1 MCFVTTT
8 GSRTSSVFKVRT
20 STRDWIGLFKK
31 GWSKPEELI
40 VFEWATGH
48 ASEETLPR
56 RAVTFCSK
64 DFRSR
69 INPNDQYQFAYVSK
83 LHQILGRSQF
93 FLFITDVIH
102 QIHQNYL
109 SENVSSV
116 ETDDE
121 DSDWLHVSQ
130 VHSQATKRVNAV
142 SGLAGALPHLDVP
155 QNCTPA
161 PKKNSTCNWST
172 GHVTINHHLSGNV
185 SPSKTNALR
194 VAPAPSVVDTLAHP
208 DLPPNFNRK
217 KSADKKCPTCNCPSD
232 YVIANNRLTEKVVS
246 QAELIRSLESKLTA
260 LQSELELCHV
270 SQQQLKIKADMACRE
285 KENYCSFIGQFLES
299 LKRKGQLKV
308 VDSEGNTIMVKNVS
322 PQVKDGQTTARNQSY
337 ASSVGAPQCPFVS
350 AAGDTQQRRRQ
361 ELAAELKQV
370 CRKYCEETDSVQIG
384 STDMS
389 AEDTAGQLH
398 SSAAVNDANKELSQ
412 DDPAQLTCADASGE
426 QLENGKELVS
436 NQPTEDEVSN
446 ELEELFRHTSL
457 S

>member
-1 MCFVTTT
+1 MSGFDLVAFENVKPYFVINEDL
-8 GSRTSSVFKVRT
+8 VVVYAVDKKVRT

-48 ASEETLPR
+48 ASEEALPR

-83 LHQILGRSQF
+83 LHQILGRSKF

-116 ETDDE
+116 EMDDE

-130 VHSQATKRVNAV
+130 
-142 SGLAGALPHLDVP
+142 
-155 QNCTPA
+155 
-161 PKKNSTCNWST
+161 
-172 GHVTINHHLSGNV
+172 V

-194 VAPAPSVVDTLAHP
+194 VAPAPCVVDTLAHP

-232 YVIANNRLTEKVVS
+232 YVIANNRLTEKAVS
-246 QAELIRSLESKLTA
+246 QAQLIRSLESKLTA
-260 LQSELELCHV
+260 LQSELELCHA

-285 KENYCSFIGQFLES
+285 RENYCSFIGQFLES

-398 SSAAVNDANKELSQ
+398 SSPAVNAANKELSQ
-412 DDPAQLTCADASGE
+412 DDPAQLPCVDASE

-436 NQPTEDEVSN
+436 NEPTEDEVSS

>member
-1 MCFVTTT
+1 MSGFDLVAFENVKPYFVINEDL
-8 GSRTSSVFKVRT
+8 VVVYAVDKKVRT

-48 ASEETLPR
+48 ASEEALPR

-83 LHQILGRSQF
+83 LHQ
-93 FLFITDVIH
+93 
-102 QIHQNYL
+102 
-109 SENVSSV
+109 
-116 ETDDE
+116 
-121 DSDWLHVSQ
+121 

-155 QNCTPA
+155 PNCTPA
-161 PKKNSTCNWST
+161 PKKYSTCNWST
-172 GHVTINHHLSGNV
+172 GHVTINHHLSEHV

-194 VAPAPSVVDTLAHP
+194 VAPAPCVVDTLAHP

-232 YVIANNRLTEKVVS
+232 YVIANNRLTEKAVS
-246 QAELIRSLESKLTA
+246 QAQLIRSLESKLTA
-260 LQSELELCHV
+260 LQSELELCHA

-285 KENYCSFIGQFLES
+285 RENYCSFIGQFLES

-398 SSAAVNDANKELSQ
+398 SSPAVNAANKELSQ
-412 DDPAQLTCADASGE
+412 DDPAQLPCVDASE

-436 NQPTEDEVSN
+436 NEPTEDEVSS